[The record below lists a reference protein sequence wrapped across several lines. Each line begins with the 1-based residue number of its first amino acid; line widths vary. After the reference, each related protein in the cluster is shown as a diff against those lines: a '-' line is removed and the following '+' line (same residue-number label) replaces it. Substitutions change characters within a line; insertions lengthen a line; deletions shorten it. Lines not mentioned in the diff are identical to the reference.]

1 MDIEMIKTKM
11 AREIRFKAQLT
22 GKEYDLLSL
31 EDGDSASNEEN
42 SIVKNEVDHTFPL
55 ELQLPKQEQIANW
68 IANCHKETTKRSF
81 TPKAAEFA
89 PCLGT
94 NSTQAVLLRL
104 STLQAMQPV
113 KFSGNAANFPVF
125 WKRIRDNIEY
135 GLFSDAQKIEFLR
148 NFKFA
153 SGERCDVVAR
163 SARCLYEEFVANL
176 GDRNGQPATVA
187 TACTEKLTG

>member
-1 MDIEMIKTKM
+1 MKKNVELEKLMSDRAAELAQYKAEMEKKEMDIEMVKAKM

-42 SIVKNEVDHTFPL
+42 SIVKNDTFPL

-68 IANCHKETTKRSF
+68 IANCHK
-81 TPKAAEFA
+81 
-89 PCLGT
+89 
-94 NSTQAVLLRL
+94 
-104 STLQAMQPV
+104 
-113 KFSGNAANFPVF
+113 
-125 WKRIRDNIEY
+125 EY